1 MVRSLKKKDLVKPIA
16 EKLIVMT
23 TAFCKQSLNEEYE
36 ELCRKMIEKMARKKQ
51 VPFLSGRLENW
62 AAAIVY
68 AIGSF
73 NFLQDKSTKPYVPSD
88 DIANFFGVSK
98 NTMRQ
103 KAALIKDMFKMINP
117 FFGSEFATR
126 DMIERSPF
134 RNLAVTEDG
143 YLVHLPDE
151 IMALIR

>member
-1 MVRSLKKKDLVKPIA
+1 MVYSSKKKDLVTPIK
-16 EKLIVMT
+16 EKLIRMT

-51 VPFLSGRLENW
+51 VPFMLGQLENW
-62 AAAIVY
+62 AASVVY

-98 NTMRQ
+98 STMQQ
-103 KAALIKDMFKMINP
+103 KAAVIKNMFKMVNP

-134 RNLAVTEDG
+134 RNLAMTQDG
-143 YLVHLPDE
+143 YLVQLPDE
-151 IMALIR
+151 MVALIR